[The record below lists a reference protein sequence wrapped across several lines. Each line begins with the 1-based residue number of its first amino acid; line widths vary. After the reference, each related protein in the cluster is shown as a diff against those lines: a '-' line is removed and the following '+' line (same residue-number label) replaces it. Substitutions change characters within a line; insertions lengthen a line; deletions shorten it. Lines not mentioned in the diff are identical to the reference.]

1 MNIRKTSDPADAD
14 WLTLR
19 AEFFPEDYPGEH
31 QKFLAAMA
39 NGPAAFTAFVAKD
52 EHGVA
57 LGFAEVAVRRE
68 YVNGCRHQPA
78 LFLEGIYVRPASRGQ
93 GVARQLCAAAAEFGR
108 ECGCREFASDVLH
121 DDDDSLA
128 AHQAL
133 GFKETERVVYFRM
146 SLDE

>member
-19 AEFFPEDYPGEH
+19 AEFFPEDHPGEH

-78 LFLEGIYVRPASRGQ
+78 PPPQPHPRPAAHPR
-93 GVARQLCAAAAEFGR
+93 
-108 ECGCREFASDVLH
+108 CGLQAS
-121 DDDDSLA
+121 
-128 AHQAL
+128 
-133 GFKETERVVYFRM
+133 TP
-146 SLDE
+146 